1 MSGRRS
7 AGESSI
13 YKDEKGRWHGYVTVG
28 LTADGARDRR
38 HREGATRAEVLQKV
52 RDLEKARDVGAPPTP
67 GQRMTVSE
75 WLDLWMVIAAGR
87 VRPKTLQGYESYIRV
102 NLRPSLG
109 HHRLDRLQPEHLE
122 AFYAALRAKG
132 LSGSTV
138 LHHHRVLSRALTV
151 AVQRGHVGRN
161 VAKLVDAPS
170 VKRTEVVPL
179 STEEA
184 RAVLAAARGTRNAA
198 RWTVALALGLRQG
211 EVLGAQWRDLDLD
224 AGTWAVRRQLQRQS
238 YRHGCGGTCGQAAPR
253 YCPLRTGGVVFTEPK
268 SDRGRRTLMIPT
280 QLRAA
285 LHAHRQAQLEER
297 VAAGSLWHD
306 QDLVF
311 AQPTGRPL
319 DYRKDWES
327 WKALLAAAGVR
338 DARLHDA
345 RHTAA
350 TLLLEQG
357 VDVRVVMEILGHSQ
371 IALTMNT
378 YQHVMP
384 RVVAEA
390 TQGVADHL
398 LGTDGNWVGTGS
410 DGPTVPRRRKRRSD
424 GV

>member
-1 MSGRRS
+1 MGGRRT

-28 LTADGARDRR
+28 LTADGSRDRR

-52 RDLEKARDVGAPPTP
+52 RELEKARDIGAPPTP
-67 GQRMTVSE
+67 GQRLTVSD
-75 WLDLWMVIAAGR
+75 WLDLWLVIAAGR
-87 VRPKTLQGYESYIRV
+87 VRPKTLQGYEGYIRV
-102 NLRPSLG
+102 NLKPHLG

-151 AVQRGHVGRN
+151 AMQRGHVGRN

-170 VKRTEVVPL
+170 VRRTEVVPL
-179 STEEA
+179 CTEEA
-184 RAVLAAARGTRNAA
+184 QAVLAAARGTRNAA

-211 EVLGAQWRDLDLD
+211 EVLGTQWRDLDLE

-238 YRHGCGGTCGQAAPR
+238 YRHGCGGTCGEAAPR
-253 YCPLRTGGVVFTEPK
+253 RCPQRTGGVLFTEPK
-268 SDRGRRTLMIPT
+268 SDRSRRALMIPT
-280 QLRAA
+280 QLRST
-285 LHAHRQAQLEER
+285 LRAHRSAQLEER
-297 VAAGSLWHD
+297 VAAGSLWQDH
-306 QDLVF
+306 DLVF
-311 AQPTGRPL
+311 AQSNGRPL

-378 YQHVMP
+378 YQDVMP
-384 RVVAEA
+384 KVVADA
-390 TQGVADHL
+390 TQSVADHL
-398 LGTDGNWVGTGS
+398 LGTAGNWLGTGS
-410 DGPTVPRRRKRRSD
+410 DGRPTPRAQKRRSD
-424 GV
+424 GM